1 MANNSALTVDD
12 VVVSKVEDGH
22 LLLIVTPDPAD
33 RLSLL
38 YRGNAWNVQY
48 AVARGARL
56 ASRKG
61 GNLWYTSDDATTL
74 EYLETFRGDPRLTHP
89 GLSRGNNPQ
98 SIEVDAQ
105 ITPSVSTMAA
115 ATNRMFR
122 STRS

>member
-1 MANNSALTVDD
+1 MATSSALTVDD
-12 VVVSKVEDGH
+12 VVVSKVEDGY

-61 GNLWYTSDDATTL
+61 GNLWYTSDAATTL

-89 GLSRGNNPQ
+89 S
-98 SIEVDAQ
+98 
-105 ITPSVSTMAA
+105 
-115 ATNRMFR
+115 
-122 STRS
+122 